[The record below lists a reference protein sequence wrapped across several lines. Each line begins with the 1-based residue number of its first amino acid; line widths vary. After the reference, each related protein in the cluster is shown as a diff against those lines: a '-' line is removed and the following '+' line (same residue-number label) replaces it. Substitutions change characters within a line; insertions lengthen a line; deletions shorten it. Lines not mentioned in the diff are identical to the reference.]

1 MPAASHDIDDI
12 ESLSV
17 LCGGRRG
24 QGLAVVNWVDGFKN
38 MGQLSWVYS
47 PSFTTVSSITVITGT
62 LPQPFVSGFTG

>member
-1 MPAASHDIDDI
+1 
-12 ESLSV
+12 
-17 LCGGRRG
+17 
-24 QGLAVVNWVDGFKN
+24 VVNWVDGFKN